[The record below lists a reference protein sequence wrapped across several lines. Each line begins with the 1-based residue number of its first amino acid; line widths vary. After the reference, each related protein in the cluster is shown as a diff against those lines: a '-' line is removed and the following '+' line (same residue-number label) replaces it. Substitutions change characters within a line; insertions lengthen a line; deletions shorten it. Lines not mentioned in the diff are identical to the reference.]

1 MTAAVVTVGTV
12 ARLSVREVSRRR
24 MVVVLAVAQPLCFY
38 LARHDLTGQSVR
50 MLTLGIAWAVSTL
63 TAFVVIGARRV
74 DPRLRLTGAPAVSLA
89 GGRLLAMSF
98 AGVLLALGY
107 WGLVAVDQDV
117 RRLPAVGPM
126 MLVTALVAAP
136 FGSLVAALLP
146 RELEVALALLTVAAV
161 QMLADPAG
169 MLAKL
174 LPFWS
179 AREIG
184 TYAVDPVGVD
194 YLQRGLLHAAV
205 TWTACTAGTLAILAW
220 RLRVARYPEPPPR

>member
-1 MTAAVVTVGTV
+1 MTAGVASAGAV

-24 MVVVLAVAQPLCFY
+24 AVVALVVAQPLCFY

-50 MLTLGIAWAVSTL
+50 MLTLGIGWAISTL
-63 TAFVVIGARRV
+63 TLFVVIGARRV
-74 DPRLRLTGAPAVSLA
+74 DPRLRLTGAPAVSLV
-89 GGRLLAMSF
+89 GGRLLAMSA
-98 AGVLLALGY
+98 AGVALALGY
-107 WGLVAVDQDV
+107 WVLVAVDQDV
-117 RRLPAVGPM
+117 RRLWAVGPT

-146 RELEVALALLTVAAV
+146 RELEGALGLLTVVAV

-169 MLAKL
+169 PVAKL

-184 TYAVDPVGVD
+184 TYAIDPVGGD
-194 YLQRGLLHAAV
+194 YLARGLAHAAV
-205 TWTACTAGTLAILAW
+205 TWTVCLAGTWAVCSW
-220 RLRVARYPEPPPR
+220 RLRLARYPAPPA